1 MSKGGGGTTQTV
13 QKADPWIGQQPYL
26 TDIYGE
32 AQRLYQQ
39 GPMQFYPGQIYA
51 SPTQKTE
58 QAEAMI
64 AQQALGSQQV
74 MAQQAALANQFGLMQ
89 PQMLSQNPYLA
100 GATEAALRP
109 VYGQAQGLLQQA
121 RRGATQAGQL
131 GGTRQAILEQGVI
144 SDYLQKAGDISSQM
158 YSKAYQDAIDAQQRA
173 ISLAPSVMQ
182 MGLAPAQTLGQVGLA
197 EQARQQ
203 QAIDEARARFEF
215 GQQAPL
221 QALRDYSGI
230 TLGTILPGT
239 TTSSMSGGDP
249 SFGQRAIGAGLLGM
263 GTYSAVGAGMLG
275 GNAAVAAA
283 PGVAAAPATG
293 MAAYAP
299 QVAAAVAL
307 ASLFD

>member
-13 QKADPWIGQQPYL
+13 QKADPWVGQQPYL
-26 TDIYGE
+26 TDIFRE
-32 AQRLYQQ
+32 SQRLYQQ
-39 GPMQFYPGQIYA
+39 GPMQFYPGQTYA
-51 SPTQKTE
+51 SPSQKTE

-182 MGLAPAQTLGQVGLA
+182 MGLAPAQTLGQVGMA

-215 GQQAPL
+215 GQQAPQ
-221 QALRDYSGI
+221 QALRDYSAIAAGS
-230 TLGTILPGT
+230 ILPPT
-239 TTSSMSGGDP
+239 TTATQTGGDP
-249 SFGQRAIGAGLLGM
+249 SFMQRAIGGSLLGL
-263 GTYSAVGAGMLG
+263 GAYGAGTSAGFIGPASSGAFLT
-275 GNAAVAAA
+275 
-283 PGVAAAPATG
+283 PGVGQALAATL
-293 MAAYAP
+293 
-299 QVAAAVAL
+299 AV

>member
-13 QKADPWIGQQPYL
+13 QKADPWAGQQPYL

-32 AQRLYQQ
+32 AQKLYRQ
-39 GPMQFYPGQIYA
+39 GPMQFFPGQTYA
-51 SPTQKTE
+51 SPADRTI
-58 QAEAMI
+58 QAEEMI

-74 MAQQAALANQFGLMQ
+74 MANQAALANQFGLMQ
-89 PQMLSQNPYLA
+89 PQMLASNPYLA

-109 VYGQAQGLLQQA
+109 IYGQAQGLLQQA

-144 SDYLQKAGDISSQM
+144 ADYLQKAGDISSQM
-158 YSKAYQDAIDAQQRA
+158 YSKAYSDAVDAQQRA

-215 GQQAPL
+215 GQQAPQ
-221 QALRDYSGI
+221 QALRDYSAIAAGS
-230 TLGTILPGT
+230 ILPPT
-239 TTSSMSGGDP
+239 TTATQRGGDP
-249 SFGQRAIGAGLLGM
+249 SFGQQLVGAGLMGV
-263 GTYSAVGAGMLG
+263 GTYGGLTAGSAPIVADPGTAALIAGGL
-275 GNAAVAAA
+275 AI
-283 PGVAAAPATG
+283 
-293 MAAYAP
+293 
-299 QVAAAVAL
+299 

>member
-32 AQRLYQQ
+32 SQRLYRQ
-39 GPMQFYPGQIYA
+39 GPMQFFPGQTYA
-51 SPTQKTE
+51 SPAERTI
-58 QAEAMI
+58 QAEEMI

-158 YSKAYQDAIDAQQRA
+158 YSKAYQDAVDAQQRA

-182 MGLAPAQTLGQVGLA
+182 MGLTPAQTLGQVGMA

-215 GQQAPL
+215 GQQAPT
-221 QALRDYSGI
+221 QALRDYSAIAAGS
-230 TLGTILPGT
+230 ILPPT
-239 TTSSMSGGDP
+239 TTATQTGGDP
-249 SFGQRAIGAGLLGM
+249 SFMQRAAGAGLLGV
-263 GTYSAVGAGMLG
+263 GTYSALG
-275 GNAAVAAA
+275 GGLTGPAAMASTPFALPVAAA
-283 PGVAAAPATG
+283 
-293 MAAYAP
+293 
-299 QVAAAVAL
+299 L
-307 ASLFD
+307 SIASLFD